1 MVLFWYG
8 LRQKMTAHDIAK
20 VRQPRCSSQKSKS
33 KYGQRENYPMKDGI
47 YNVCLTGSSASTDT
61 VLVLS
66 GSTLNGGGT
75 EYLCQGR
82 IVETQGVL
90 TGSLTIIKRDPASTP
105 LLGRFKTVLL
115 LLTGNNDPQN
125 RTFQLQARGGGHTMI
140 NIDIEG
146 RYLAPL
152 M

>member
-1 MVLFWYG
+1 
-8 LRQKMTAHDIAK
+8 
-20 VRQPRCSSQKSKS
+20 
-33 KYGQRENYPMKDGI
+33 MKDGI
-47 YNVCLTGSSASTDT
+47 YNARLTGPTASSDT

-66 GSTLNGGGT
+66 GSTLNGGGS

-82 IVETQGVL
+82 LVETQEVL

-105 LLGRFKTVLL
+105 LLGRFKTVVL

-125 RTFQLQARGGGHTMI
+125 GTFQIQAQGGGHTMI

-152 M
+152 R